1 MKLGAFKLSADLSEK
16 LRTERVDVAPL
27 AARNAKE
34 ALFFVFTAKLKAQ
47 SICEIESFRFS
58 AE

>member
-1 MKLGAFKLSADLSEK
+1 MKTFRFGKGCQLRSES
-16 LRTERVDVAPL
+16 VDVAPL

-34 ALFFVFTAKLKAQ
+34 ALFFVFKAGLKAQ